1 EVTVSSPDFSRTNKL
16 IIDYLC
22 TPHIALLPLIGYG
35 GGEASCEAEIEGLSK
50 LYDLGCVEFV
60 AVVPG
65 RDTHGRNYSFPIME
79 SGNVGDS
86 GESFIAGYVEQLH
99 QRDKAQWPHII
110 WCQSPWCPP
119 TLQQLGIEIPVI
131 VTLH

>member
-1 EVTVSSPDFSRTNKL
+1 M
-16 IIDYLC
+16 
-22 TPHIALLPLIGYG
+22 
-35 GGEASCEAEIEGLSK
+35 
-50 LYDLGCVEFV
+50 

-86 GESFIAGYVEQLH
+86 GESFIAVQRSKLPSLLFMTFRRLRHQGYVEQLH